1 MTPVPLDATVKSEV
15 SKNIETYEGRIPHL
29 YLDTVG
35 KVTVGIGH
43 MVPSKVA
50 MVTIPMYKPSAQNAL
65 KLATFQEKQ
74 NEYDAIKKQPFGR
87 NYGASFY
94 TNHATLVMK
103 DIDINAQSESH
114 IQSFYTELTAYYAA
128 NNGFSKDFDAMPV
141 EVQKSLFD
149 MVFNLGITKL
159 KNQYT
164 KMNGH
169 IKTENW
175 NEAAKQSNRI
185 GISPLRNKYVYN
197 LFLKANKNNTTT
209 P

>member
-1 MTPVPLDATVKSEV
+1 MPLNATVKSEV

-43 MVPSKVA
+43 MVSNRVA
-50 MVTIPMYKPSAQNAL
+50 MATVTMYKPAAKNLL

-74 NEYDAIKKQPFGR
+74 DEYDAIIKQPFGR
-87 NYGASFY
+87 RYSAGSY
-94 TNHATLVMK
+94 KRHTTLLMK
-103 DIDINAQSESH
+103 DPDINAQRDKH
-114 IQSFYTELTAYYAA
+114 IQSFYTELTGYYSTV
-128 NNGFSKDFDAMPV
+128 NGFSIDFDVMPE
-141 EVQKSLFD
+141 EVQKALFD

-164 KMNGH
+164 KMNGF
-169 IKTENW
+169 IKVEKW
-175 NEAAKQSNRI
+175 ADAAGQSNRM
-185 GISPLRNKYVYN
+185 GISPLRNKYVFG
-197 LFLKANKNNTTT
+197 LFMQAEKSKPKA